1 METNAVWQ
9 KKEKKKKQN
18 SIVRLF
24 MLTIKEIS
32 LGYVAFLHSST
43 GSY

>member
-1 METNAVWQ
+1 MQ
-9 KKEKKKKQN
+9 SGRKKKKKKKQN